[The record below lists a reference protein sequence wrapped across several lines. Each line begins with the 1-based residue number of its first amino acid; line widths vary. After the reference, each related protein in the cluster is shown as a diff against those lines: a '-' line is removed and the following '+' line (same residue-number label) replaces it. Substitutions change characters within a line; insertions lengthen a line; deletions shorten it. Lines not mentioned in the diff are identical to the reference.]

1 MIKILN
7 GERIVDYLFLFM
19 SASIIPLSFFAP
31 IGLWIPLLISS
42 VIFFLIEKNKK
53 IFIKFNSKIELL
65 LIILILYMGLSLLWS
80 INFSHGLTHLI
91 HLSILFFSLKIV
103 LTYCKKIKNLN
114 RIKKTLFFSFIISCV
129 ISTADM
135 GFNLEIKSLMLAF
148 SDNISSIEDIK
159 QFSIKKNLVNTKDV
173 REGMYS
179 GLYNRG
185 LSFIII
191 FAFILGKIFYEEK
204 TKFYLLVFFTTL
216 LVLVAE
222 SYTATVVM
230 IVSLVTIIFIK
241 ILKQSF
247 NLIFPFFLVL
257 YFIISPLLLNFSSEK
272 NWTQDYKNLIEKQI
286 ECEKTLEKNPAN
298 LLVLLNSKF
307 LHLQNKLF
315 HRKIIWNYTTN
326 RIKENY
332 IFGKGLS
339 SSRKIGETE
348 KIILEKFYYVY
359 KNKTIYESRKVYP
372 AIPLHPHNQTL
383 QIWLELGFVGI
394 FLFLLLHLLLWKK
407 ITLYLKKYSY
417 SDVFLIS
424 TFIGTFVI
432 NQISFGLWQIWW
444 LSGIGYFVIYT
455 YLFNK
460 LKTS

>member
-1 MIKILN
+1 MIKMLN
-7 GERIVDYLFLFM
+7 GERIIDNLFLFM
-19 SASIIPLSFFAP
+19 SAIIIPISFFAP

-42 VIFFLIEKNKK
+42 IILFLIEKNKK
-53 IFIKFNSKIELL
+53 IFLKFDSRIELI

-80 INFSHGLTHLI
+80 INSSHGLIHLI

-103 LTYCKKIKNLN
+103 LTYCKRIKNLN
-114 RIKKTLFFSFIISCV
+114 RIKNTLFFSFIISCA

-135 GFNLEIKSLMLAF
+135 GLNLEIKSLMLAF

-159 QFSIKKNLVNTKDV
+159 EFSIKRILTNTKDFS
-173 REGMYS
+173 EGMYS

-185 LSFIII
+185 LSFLII

-204 TKFYLLVFFTTL
+204 TKFYLLIFLTTL
-216 LVLVAE
+216 LILVAE
-222 SYTATVVM
+222 SYTAAAVM
-230 IVSLVTIIFIK
+230 IVSLATIVLIK

-257 YFIISPLLLNFSSEK
+257 YFVVSPLLLNFSSDK
-272 NWTQDYKNLIEKQI
+272 NWTHEYKNLIEKLT
-286 ECEKTLEKNPAN
+286 ECEETLEKNPGN
-298 LLVLLNSKF
+298 LLVLLKSNF
-307 LHLQNKLF
+307 LHLQHKLF

-339 SSRKIGETE
+339 SSRKIGETD
-348 KIILEKFYYVY
+348 KIILEKFSYIH
-359 KNKTIYESRKVYP
+359 KNKTFYESRKIYP

-394 FLFLLLHLLLWKK
+394 LIFLLLHLLLWKK
-407 ITLYLKKYSY
+407 ITLYVKKYSY

-460 LKTS
+460 FKTN

>member
-19 SASIIPLSFFAP
+19 SAIIIPISFFAP

-42 VIFFLIEKNKK
+42 IIFFLIEKNKK
-53 IFIKFNSKIELL
+53 IFLNFDSGIELI

-80 INFSHGLTHLI
+80 INLSYGLTHLI
-91 HLSILFFSLKIV
+91 HLSILFCSLKIV
-103 LTYCKKIKNLN
+103 LTYCKRIKNLN
-114 RIKKTLFFSFIISCV
+114 RIKKTLFFSFIISCA
-129 ISTADM
+129 ISAADM
-135 GFNLEIKSLMLAF
+135 GLNLEIKPLMLAF
-148 SDNISSIEDIK
+148 SDNISSVEGIK
-159 QFSIKKNLVNTKDV
+159 KFSIKSIFANTKDFS
-173 REGMYS
+173 EGMYS

-185 LSFIII
+185 LSFLII
-191 FAFILGKIFYEEK
+191 FAFILGKVFYEEK
-204 TKFYLLVFFTTL
+204 KKFYLLIFFTTL
-216 LVLVAE
+216 LILVAE
-222 SYTATVVM
+222 SYTATFVM
-230 IVSLVTIIFIK
+230 IVSLATIVLIK
-241 ILKQSF
+241 TLKKSF

-257 YFIISPLLLNFSSEK
+257 YFLISPLLFNFSIEK
-272 NWTQDYKNLIEKQI
+272 NWTHDYKNLIEKQI
-286 ECEKTLEKNPAN
+286 ACENILEKNPGN

-307 LHLQNKLF
+307 LHLQHKLF

-359 KNKTIYESRKVYP
+359 KNKTLYESRKVYP

-407 ITLYLKKYSY
+407 ITLYVKKHCY

-424 TFIGTFVI
+424 TFIGAFVI

-460 LKTS
+460 LKTN